1 MNASNS
7 EETVFGAALRLAPAE
22 RAAYLDQACGGDD
35 ALRQRV
41 EGLLNAYQ
49 QAEKFLETPAAPT
62 LRLARTA
69 SVPLAEKAGDKIGRY
84 KVLQQI
90 GEGGCG
96 VVYMA
101 EQEEPVRRRVAL
113 KVIKLGMDT
122 KQVIARFEAE
132 RQALAMMDHPNIAKV
147 LDAGATETGRPYF
160 VMELVRGVKIT
171 DYCDE
176 KKLPIGQ
183 RLDLFIQVCQAI
195 QHAHQKG
202 VIHRDIKPS
211 NILVTINDG
220 VPVPKVIDFGIA
232 KATGGQQL
240 TDKTVFTAFEQFIGT
255 PAYMSPEQA
264 VITSLDI
271 DTRSDIYALGVLLY
285 ELLTGKTPFESKQLL
300 AIGLDEMRRAIH
312 DQEPDRPSTRLSTMS
327 GDELS
332 TTAQRRSLEAPK
344 LAGELRGDLDWV
356 VMKALAKDRARRYQ
370 SANAFADDVQRH
382 LRHEPVTAAAPT
394 ARYRLGKYA
403 RRHRVGLAAAAA
415 IVLALVAGTVM
426 SAWQAVRATKA
437 ERVARE
443 QRGQAV
449 VERDRARKAEQ
460 EAKDERAVS
469 DAVRE
474 FLQQDLLAQ
483 ASPESAP
490 EPDLKL
496 RSVLDLASE
505 KVEGRFTNQPL
516 VEAGIRMTLA
526 ETYHSLGE
534 YAAMERH
541 ARRALEL
548 YRARLGE
555 TNALTLGAM
564 STLGDAYQH
573 NGQATDAILLLERAL
588 ELHQHALGHEHPD
601 TLINMNNLALA
612 YQEAGRLAEAVRLSE
627 ETLKLRKA
635 RLGSEHDD
643 TLTSVNNLACA
654 YLAAERFNEA
664 APLLEETVKLR
675 KSRFGPDNPGTL
687 ISMVNLTFA
696 YHGAGR
702 LNEALGLGEEALK
715 LCKAKL
721 GPEHPYTLTIMNN
734 LATAYQDAGRLNEA
748 LPLFEESLKLGK
760 AKLGPEHP
768 QTLSGMNN
776 LARAYWKAGRLNE
789 ALPLFEESLN
799 LRKAKLGPEH
809 PDTLFSM
816 NNLAVAYR
824 DAGRL
829 NEALALLQETLKL
842 RKSKLGP
849 EHPDTLFSMNNL
861 ARVYQKAGRWD
872 EALPLY
878 EETLKLRKSK
888 LGPEHPDT
896 LMSMNNLAEAY
907 REAGR
912 LNEVLALNEETLKLK
927 ESKLG
932 PEHPDTLTG
941 MNELAQAYQKAGRSA
956 DAERVFNDVL
966 TPAFASQPQSSGVLL
981 ARATFFARRA
991 RWKEAAADLGR
1002 ALDLHPDDHSI
1013 WHSLAALLVQSGQL
1027 NAYREHCRKSL
1038 ERFGNTADP
1047 TTAERIA
1054 KDCLILPASG
1064 AGLETVARMT
1074 QTALSSTNYP
1084 HDRAWCQLAQGLADY
1099 RQGHFAS
1106 ALDWAEKALT
1116 GTGADPSRDVE
1127 ACMVQ
1132 AMACQRLNQ
1141 PDKAHAAL
1149 ARGSE
1154 MASAKLPKLEDG
1166 DLGGGWLDW
1175 IIAQALLGEARAL
1188 IEGRPV
1194 TARDTGK

>member
-1 MNASNS
+1 MNASKS

-22 RAAYLDQACGGDD
+22 RAAYLEQACGGDA

-41 EGLLNAYQ
+41 EGLLNAHQ

-84 KVLQQI
+84 KLLQQI

-122 KQVIARFEAE
+122 RQVIARFEAE

-176 KKLPIGQ
+176 QKLPIRQ

-211 NILVTINDG
+211 NILVTVNDG

-300 AIGLDEMRRAIH
+300 AIGLDEMRRAIRE
-312 DQEPDRPSTRLSTMS
+312 QEPDRPSTRLSAMP
-327 GDELS
+327 GNELS
-332 TTAQRRSLEAPK
+332 TTAQRRGLEAPK

-356 VMKALAKDRARRYQ
+356 VMKALAKDRAGRYQ
-370 SANAFADDVQRH
+370 SANAFAEDVQRH

-415 IVLALVAGTVM
+415 IVLALIAGTVV
-426 SAWQAVRATKA
+426 STWQAVRATKA
-437 ERVARE
+437 ERAARGE
-443 QRGQAV
+443 RGQAV

-490 EPDLKL
+490 EPDVKL
-496 RSVLDLASE
+496 RTVLDLASE
-505 KVEGRFTNQPL
+505 KVEGRFTNQPV

-526 ETYHSLGE
+526 ETYHGLGE

-548 YRARLGE
+548 FRARVGE
-555 TNALTLGAM
+555 TNTATLRAM
-564 STLGDAYQH
+564 STLGDAYMH
-573 NGQATDAILLLERAL
+573 NGQTTDAILLLEQAL
-588 ELHQHALGHEHPD
+588 DLHQHALGPDHPD
-601 TLINMNNLALA
+601 TLISMNNLALA
-612 YQEAGRLAEAVRLSE
+612 YHHAGRLAEAVRLSE
-627 ETLKLRKA
+627 ETLKLKKA
-635 RLGSEHDD
+635 RLGPEHDG
-643 TLTSVNNLACA
+643 TLASMNNLAGA
-654 YLAAERFNEA
+654 YHAAGRFNEA
-664 APLLEETVKLR
+664 VPLLEETVKLR
-675 KSRFGPDNPGTL
+675 KSRFGPDHPGTL
-687 ISMVNLTFA
+687 VSMVNLASA
-696 YHGAGR
+696 YHDAGR
-702 LNEALGLGEEALK
+702 LNEALRLGEETLK

-721 GPEHPYTLTIMNN
+721 GPEHPNTLICMHN
-734 LATAYQDAGRLNEA
+734 LAMAYQEAGRLNEA
-748 LPLFEESLKLGK
+748 LALLEETLKL
-760 AKLGPEHP
+760 
-768 QTLSGMNN
+768 
-776 LARAYWKAGRLNE
+776 
-789 ALPLFEESLN
+789 
-799 LRKAKLGPEH
+799 RKSKLGPEH
-809 PDTLFSM
+809 PDTLAGMNSLARVYQKAGRLNEALALLEETLKLQESKLGPEHPDTLVSM

-829 NEALALLQETLKL
+829 NEALRLGEETLKL
-842 RKSKLGP
+842 CKAKFGP
-849 EHPDTLFSMNNL
+849 EHPKTLINMNNL
-861 ARVYQKAGRWD
+861 ARFYQKAGRWD

-896 LMSMNNLAEAY
+896 LMSMNNLASAY

-912 LNEVLALNEETLKLK
+912 LNEALALIEETLELK

-932 PEHPDTLTG
+932 PEHPETLAG
-941 MNELAQAYQKAGRSA
+941 MNELAWAYQKAGRSA
-956 DAERVFNDVL
+956 DAERIFNDVL
-966 TPAFASQPQSSGVLL
+966 TPALAGQPQSSGVLL

-1002 ALDLHPDDHSI
+1002 ALELRPGDHSV
-1013 WHSLAALLVQSGQL
+1013 WHSLAAVLVQSGQL
-1027 NAYREHCRKSL
+1027 DIYREHCRKSV
-1038 ERFGNTADP
+1038 ERFGNTTDP

-1084 HDRAWCQLAQGLADY
+1084 YDPAWRQLAQGLADY

-1116 GTGADPSRDVE
+1116 RTGVDPRRDVE

-1149 ARGSE
+1149 ATGSV

-1166 DLGGGWLDW
+1166 DLAEGWLDW
-1175 IIAQALLGEARAL
+1175 IIAQALLREARAL
-1188 IEGRPV
+1188 IEGQPV
-1194 TARDTGK
+1194 TAKEAGK